1 MIEELADFSDLE
13 HMTLNLLLEEKDG
26 KYVRT
31 KQSIEIAAKYDEIII
46 DEYQDT
52 NMVQDM
58 IFTSVSNNED
68 NLFTVGD
75 VKQSIYRFR
84 EAMPEIF
91 LNRRENYRKKNR
103 KNSDS
108 KNYPPIFLS
117 GNFRSRKGVISSVNF
132 IFEQIMSETVG
143 QVKYDDEEKLIA
155 KADYSEID
163 EPETEYI

>member
-1 MIEELADFSDLE
+1 
-13 HMTLNLLLEEKDG
+13 MTLNLLLEEKDG

-91 LNRRENYRKKNR
+91 LNRQRKITAKKIDKIQIAR
-103 KNSDS
+103 
-108 KNYPPIFLS
+108 IIRQFFFL
-117 GNFRSRKGVISSVNF
+117 VISEVVRVLSAV
-132 IFEQIMSETVG
+132 
-143 QVKYDDEEKLIA
+143 
-155 KADYSEID
+155 
-163 EPETEYI
+163 

>member
-1 MIEELADFSDLE
+1 
-13 HMTLNLLLEEKDG
+13 MTLNLLLEEKDG
-26 KYVRT
+26 KYIRT

-91 LNRRENYRKKNR
+91 LNRRENYRKKIVKIQIVR
-103 KNSDS
+103 V
-108 KNYPPIFLS
+108 IHRFFFL
-117 GNFRSRKGVISSVNF
+117 VISEV
-132 IFEQIMSETVG
+132 VR
-143 QVKYDDEEKLIA
+143 VL
-155 KADYSEID
+155 
-163 EPETEYI
+163 

>member
-1 MIEELADFSDLE
+1 MKK
-13 HMTLNLLLEEKDG
+13 KDG

-108 KNYPPIFLS
+108 KNYPPIFFFL
-117 GNFRSRKGVISSVNF
+117 VISEVVRVLSAV
-132 IFEQIMSETVG
+132 
-143 QVKYDDEEKLIA
+143 
-155 KADYSEID
+155 
-163 EPETEYI
+163 

>member
-1 MIEELADFSDLE
+1 
-13 HMTLNLLLEEKDG
+13 MTLNLLLEEKDG
-26 KYVRT
+26 KYIRT

-91 LNRRENYRKKNR
+91 LNRRENYRQKNR

-108 KNYPPIFLS
+108 KSYPPIFLS
-117 GNFRSRKGVISSVNF
+117 GISMKS
-132 IFEQIMSETVG
+132 
-143 QVKYDDEEKLIA
+143 
-155 KADYSEID
+155 
-163 EPETEYI
+163 